1 MRKKPQQERSRQM
14 VATLID
20 ATARIIAKR
29 GLDGTTTPAIAEEA
43 GVSVGSLYQYFDG
56 KEALIA
62 ALLKKL
68 VGDLTRLMDSQA
80 VLASKSNLRDTTR
93 NAITLTLTFMYS
105 NEGLYLELARNWH
118 RLPVGDVADVLEK
131 YIVETGRLYFLEHQL
146 QYPIRDLS
154 VRLFIT
160 FNSTLFTL
168 MRLVS
173 QSGSYLNREAV
184 VEGLTDMITGYLE
197 SGVASARASTTSP
210 L

>member
-14 VATLID
+14 VETLID

-29 GLDGTTTPAIAEEA
+29 GLDGTTTPIIAEEA

-56 KEALIA
+56 KDALIS
-62 ALLKKL
+62 ALLGKL
-68 VGDLTRLMDSQA
+68 ARDLTRLLDSQA
-80 VLASKSNLRDTTR
+80 VMAAQTSLRDTTR
-93 NAITLTLTFMYS
+93 NAINLTLTFMYS

-131 YIVETGRLYFLEHQL
+131 YFVETGRLYFLDRQME
-146 QYPIRDLS
+146 YPIRDLS

-173 QSGSYLNREAV
+173 QSGSHLKREAV

-197 SGVASARASTTSP
+197 SGASASPPAPPSP

>member
-14 VATLID
+14 VEALVE

-29 GLDGTTTPAIAEEA
+29 GLDGTTTPLIAEEA

-56 KEALIA
+56 KDALIS
-62 ALLKKL
+62 ALLGKL
-68 VGDLTRLMDSQA
+68 ARDLTRLLDSQA
-80 VLASKSNLRDTTR
+80 VMAAQTSLRDTTR
-93 NAITLTLTFMYS
+93 NAINLTLTFMYS

-131 YIVETGRLYFLEHQL
+131 YFVETGRLYFLDRQME
-146 QYPIRDLS
+146 YPIRDLS

-173 QSGSYLNREAV
+173 QSGSHLKREAV

-197 SGVASARASTTSP
+197 SGAVASASAPPSP

>member
-14 VATLID
+14 VEALID

-29 GLDGTTTPAIAEEA
+29 GLDGTTTPLIAEEA

-56 KEALIA
+56 KDALIS
-62 ALLKKL
+62 ALLRKL
-68 VGDLTRLMDSQA
+68 ARDLTRLLDSQA
-80 VLASKSNLRDTTR
+80 IMAAQTSLRDTTR
-93 NAITLTLTFMYS
+93 NAINLTLTFMYS

-131 YIVETGRLYFLEHQL
+131 YFVETGRLYFLDRQME
-146 QYPIRDLS
+146 YPIRDLS

-173 QSGSYLNREAV
+173 QSGSHLKREAV

-197 SGVASARASTTSP
+197 SGGTTRPPPPPSP